1 MTKGRERD
9 PVTGQFLQGR
19 SQNAL
24 LTHGATYFLRTGRLP
39 SVRGR
44 RLLARYLAAFEK
56 DMRASLGGD
65 LTPQKEAM
73 MRQVLRCENVLRLIE
88 LYLLRASPMNPYK
101 LRKGK
106 LELQPVL
113 ERSYGHYLN
122 VQRQAL
128 LALGL
133 DRVPEPEPTLADII
147 REHDEEKARQEEDKS

>member
-1 MTKGRERD
+1 
-9 PVTGQFLQGR
+9 
-19 SQNAL
+19 
-24 LTHGATYFLRTGRLP
+24 
-39 SVRGR
+39 
-44 RLLARYLAAFEK
+44 
-56 DMRASLGGD
+56 
-65 LTPQKEAM
+65 
-73 MRQVLRCENVLRLIE
+73 LIE